1 MSVGPVRAAPA
12 SGGAGLPVSGSTAV
26 VPSRA
31 MSTSEMAGRLERVRA
46 AMRAAGVDALVVR
59 GTDAY
64 LSEYVPEAESGRVW
78 LSGFTGSLG
87 DALVTHAGAWL
98 FVDGRYHVQADR
110 ELDPAHWTAVKNPL
124 GVANETACA
133 AKLAE
138 VAGAL
143 PPAATLA
150 VGYDPACYSVN
161 GWNAFSHEL
170 AGAPVRW
177 VALAPSPVSSARG
190 PVAPTVTGSG
200 RLRVVDEATLGRTV
214 DEKVALVAAWLATKR
229 ADALLVTKLDEL
241 AWLANLRGE
250 EMPYQATFRALGV
263 VTRDALHLSVHV
275 AAVTDAVRA
284 ARPSV
289 RFVDDDALAA
299 LLASLGAD
307 GRKVRVALD
316 PASVSA
322 GLRDRVAALGVD
334 VLAVTS
340 PVVAAKAKKTP
351 PELAAMKRALGRA
364 DGVVAAAQ
372 AWLTD
377 RVSRGERVT
386 ESGFA
391 AQVERM
397 FRAAG
402 AVGLSF
408 RVISAFG
415 VNGASVHHPP
425 SDEAV
430 IRVGELMLLDTGC
443 YFEEGFATDLTRTF
457 FVGGPGDA
465 PTPAQRRLYTLT
477 LKSAIAG
484 MTARVPRGA
493 SGAQIDGITRRPL
506 WREGLDYAHGTGH
519 GVGINV
525 HEAPPSIGKTATATV
540 EPGHVFSIEPGLYI
554 EGVGGVRIENLCT
567 VSDDPSHPGFLQVE
581 PLTFA
586 PLDGR
591 LVDRALLDA
600 DESEFLRWYTER
612 GASELGEDVTPRSAV
627 G

>member
-1 MSVGPVRAAPA
+1 MSDA
-12 SGGAGLPVSGSTAV
+12 
-26 VPSRA
+26 
-31 MSTSEMAGRLERVRA
+31 EMAGRLERVRA
-46 AMRAAGVDALVVR
+46 AMRARGVDALVVR

-78 LSGFTGSLG
+78 LTGFTGSLG
-87 DALVTHAGAWL
+87 DALVTLDRAWL
-98 FVDGRYHVQADR
+98 FVDGRYHVQADH
-110 ELDPAHWTAVKNPL
+110 ELDAALWTAVKNPL
-124 GVANETACA
+124 GLANETSTAH
-133 AKLAE
+133 KLAE
-138 VAGAL
+138 LAGAL
-143 PPAATLA
+143 AEPHTLA
-150 VGYDPACYSVN
+150 VGYEPARYSVN
-161 GWNAFSHEL
+161 GWNSFRHEL

-177 VALAPSPVSSARG
+177 VALDPSPVAEARG

-200 RLRVVDEATLGRTV
+200 RLRAVDESSLGRTV
-214 DEKVALVAAWLATKR
+214 DEKVALVAAWLAAKR

-250 EMPYQATFRALGV
+250 EMPYQATFRGLGV

-275 AAVTDAVRA
+275 APVDDGVRA
-284 ARPSV
+284 ARPTV
-289 RFVDDDALAA
+289 RFCDDDALAA
-299 LLASLGAD
+299 LLGSLNAG
-307 GRKVRVALD
+307 GRKGRVALD

-322 GLRDRVAALGVD
+322 GRRDAVEALGLEA
-334 VLAVTS
+334 LAVAS

-351 PELAAMKRALGRA
+351 AELAAMKRALRRA
-364 DGVVAAAQ
+364 DGVVADAQ

-377 RVSRGERVT
+377 RVTRGERVT
-386 ESGFA
+386 EAGFA

-430 IRVGELMLLDTGC
+430 VRAGELMLLDTGC

-457 FVGGPGDA
+457 FVGAPGDE
-465 PTPAQRRLYTLT
+465 PTTAQQRLYTMT
-477 LKSAIAG
+477 LKAAIAG

-525 HEAPPSIGKTATATV
+525 HEAPPSIAKTATTSV
-540 EPGHVFSIEPGLYI
+540 EPGHVFSIEPGLYV

-567 VSDDPSHPGFLQVE
+567 VRDDDTHPGFLVVE

-586 PLDGR
+586 PLDAR
-591 LVDRALLDA
+591 LIDRTLLDA
-600 DESEFLRWYTER
+600 TESEFVRWYGEIGAAEVGER
-612 GASELGEDVTPRSAV
+612 VTARAAV
-627 G
+627 E

>member
-1 MSVGPVRAAPA
+1 
-12 SGGAGLPVSGSTAV
+12 
-26 VPSRA
+26 
-31 MSTSEMAGRLERVRA
+31 MAGRLERVRV
-46 AMRAAGVDALVVR
+46 AMRAKGVDALVVR

-78 LSGFTGSLG
+78 LTGFTGSLG
-87 DALVTHAGAWL
+87 DALVTLDRAWL
-98 FVDGRYHVQADR
+98 FVDGRYHVQADV
-110 ELDPAHWTAVKNPL
+110 ELDAACWTAVKSPL
-124 GVANETACA
+124 GIGNESACA
-133 AKLAE
+133 TKIAAL
-138 VAGAL
+138 AGAL
-143 PPAATLA
+143 PDPQTLA
-150 VGYDPACYSVN
+150 VGYEPACYSVHAWKSFCN
-161 GWNAFSHEL
+161 EL
-170 AGAPVRW
+170 AGVAVRW
-177 VALAPSPVSSARG
+177 IALDPSLVADARG
-190 PVAPTVTGSG
+190 PVEPTVTGSG
-200 RLRVVDEATLGRTV
+200 RLRVVDESTLGRTV
-214 DEKVALVAAWLATKR
+214 EEKVALVAEWLASKR

-263 VTRDALHLSVHV
+263 VTRDALHLSVRV
-275 AAVTDAVRA
+275 APVTDAVRA
-284 ARPSV
+284 ARPTV
-289 RFVDDDALAA
+289 RFCDDEALVA
-299 LLASLGAD
+299 LLRSLGV
-307 GRKVRVALD
+307 GGKKGRVALD

-322 GLRDRVAALGVD
+322 GMRDRVEALGLEA
-334 VLAVTS
+334 LAVTS
-340 PVVAAKAKKTP
+340 PVVAAKAKKTDA
-351 PELAAMKRALGRA
+351 ELAAMKRALRRA
-364 DGVVAAAQ
+364 DGVVARAQ

-377 RVSRGERVT
+377 QVSRGERVT
-386 ESGFA
+386 EVGFA

-415 VNGASVHHPP
+415 TNGASVHHPP
-425 SDEAV
+425 SDETV
-430 IRVGELMLLDTGC
+430 IEAGALMLLDTGC

-457 FVGGPGDA
+457 FVGGPDDA
-465 PTPAQRRLYTLT
+465 PTAEQRRLYTLT

-540 EPGHVFSIEPGLYI
+540 EPGHVFSIEPGLYL
-554 EGVGGVRIENLCT
+554 EGIGGVRIENLCT
-567 VSDDPSHPGFLQVE
+567 VHDDPAHPGYLQVV

-586 PLDGR
+586 PLDAR
-591 LVDRALLDA
+591 LIDITLLEA
-600 DESEFLRWYTER
+600 DEIAFVRWYAEK
-612 GASELGEDVTPRSAV
+612 GAAELGEEVTFRSAV

>member
-1 MSVGPVRAAPA
+1 MLTS
-12 SGGAGLPVSGSTAV
+12 S
-26 VPSRA
+26 A
-31 MSTSEMAGRLERVRA
+31 MSTSEMQGRLERVRA
-46 AMRAAGVDALVVR
+46 AMRAKGVDALVVR

-78 LSGFTGSLG
+78 LTGFTGSLG
-87 DALVTHAGAWL
+87 DALVSRDQAWL
-98 FVDGRYHVQADR
+98 FVDGRYHVQADT
-110 ELDPAHWTAVKNPL
+110 ELDPSCWTAVKNPL
-124 GVANETACA
+124 GVANESACA
-133 AKLAE
+133 AKLTELAS
-138 VAGAL
+138 AL
-143 PPAATLA
+143 PDPQTLS
-150 VGYDPACYSVN
+150 VGYEPGRYSVN
-161 GWNAFSHEL
+161 GWNSFRNEL
-170 AGAPVRW
+170 AGIPVRW
-177 VALAPSPVSSARG
+177 VPLDPSPVAEARG

-200 RLRVVDEATLGRTV
+200 RLRVVDESSLGRTV
-214 DEKVALVAAWLATKR
+214 DEKVALVAAWLSQKR

-250 EMPYQATFRALGV
+250 EMPYQATFRGLGV

-275 AAVTDAVRA
+275 APVTDAVRS
-284 ARPSV
+284 ARPTV
-289 RFVDDDALAA
+289 RFCDDDALMA
-299 LLASLGAD
+299 LLSSLRSQGKMA
-307 GRKVRVALD
+307 RVALD

-322 GLRDRVAALGVD
+322 GMRDRVEALGMD
-334 VLAVTS
+334 VLAVAS
-340 PVVAAKAKKTP
+340 PIVAAKARKTDA
-351 PELAAMKRALGRA
+351 ELAAMKRALRRA
-364 DGVVAAAQ
+364 DGVVAGAQ
-372 AWLTD
+372 AWLTGQ
-377 RVSRGERVT
+377 VARGERVT
-386 ESGFA
+386 EVGFA
-391 AQVERM
+391 QQVERM

-415 VNGASVHHPP
+415 LNGASVHHPP

-430 IRVGELMLLDTGC
+430 IAAGQLMLLDTGC

-465 PTPAQRRLYTLT
+465 PTAEQRRLYTLT

-484 MTARVPRGA
+484 MTARIPRGA

-506 WREGLDYAHGTGH
+506 WNEGLDYAHGTGH

-525 HEAPPSIGKTATATV
+525 HEAPPSIGKTATTTV

-567 VSDDPSHPGFLQVE
+567 VRDDPAHPGYLEVQ

-586 PLDGR
+586 PLDAR
-591 LVDRALLDA
+591 LIDHTLLD
-600 DESEFLRWYTER
+600 DGESEFVRWYAER
-612 GASELGEDVTPRSAV
+612 ASAELGEEVTSRSAV

>member
-1 MSVGPVRAAPA
+1 
-12 SGGAGLPVSGSTAV
+12 
-26 VPSRA
+26 
-31 MSTSEMAGRLERVRA
+31 MAGRLEGVRA
-46 AMRAAGVDALVVR
+46 AMRAKGLDALVVR

-78 LSGFTGSLG
+78 LTGFTGSLG
-87 DALVTHAGAWL
+87 DALVTLDRAWL

-110 ELDPAHWTAVKNPL
+110 ELDAARWSAVKNPL
-124 GVANETACA
+124 GVGNESACA

-138 VAGAL
+138 IAGAL
-143 PPAATLA
+143 GDGQTLA
-150 VGYDPACYSVN
+150 VGYEPARYSVN
-161 GWNAFSHEL
+161 GWNSFRQEL
-170 AGAPVRW
+170 DGAPVRW
-177 VALAPSPVSSARG
+177 VPIDPSPVAEARG

-200 RLRVVDEATLGRTV
+200 RLRVVDEASLGRTV
-214 DEKVALVAAWLATKR
+214 DEKVAMVAAWLASKR

-263 VTRDALHLSVHV
+263 VTREALHLSVHV
-275 AAVTDAVRA
+275 APVTDAVRA
-284 ARPSV
+284 ARPTV
-289 RFVDDDALAA
+289 RFGDDDSLASALT
-299 LLASLGAD
+299 SLGA
-307 GRKVRVALD
+307 GGKKARVALD

-322 GLRDRVAALGVD
+322 GMRDRVEALGLE
-334 VLAVTS
+334 VLAVAS
-340 PVVAAKAKKTP
+340 PVVAAKAKKTDA
-351 PELAAMKRALGRA
+351 ELAAMKRALRRA
-364 DGVVAAAQ
+364 DGVVAGAQ

-377 RVSRGERVT
+377 RVAQGERVT
-386 ESGFA
+386 EVGFA
-391 AQVERM
+391 AQVEAM

-408 RVISAFG
+408 RVISASG

-443 YFEEGFATDLTRTF
+443 YFDEGFATDLTRTF

-465 PTPAQRRLYTLT
+465 PTAAQRRLYTLT

-493 SGAQIDGITRRPL
+493 SGAQIDGITRQPL
-506 WREGLDYAHGTGH
+506 WQEGLDYAHGTGH

-525 HEAPPSIGKTATATV
+525 HEAPPSIGKTATTTL
-540 EPGHVFSIEPGLYI
+540 EHGHVFSIEPGLYI

-567 VSDDPSHPGFLQVE
+567 VRDDPSHPGFLEVE

-586 PLDGR
+586 PLDAR
-591 LVDRALLDA
+591 LIEPSLLDA
-600 DESEFLRWYTER
+600 REGAFVRWYAEK
-612 GASELGEDVTPRSAV
+612 GSAELGEEVTSRSTV

>member
-1 MSVGPVRAAPA
+1 
-12 SGGAGLPVSGSTAV
+12 
-26 VPSRA
+26 

-46 AMRAAGVDALVVR
+46 AMRAKGVDALVVR

-78 LSGFTGSLG
+78 LTGFTGSLG
-87 DALVTHAGAWL
+87 DALVSHDQAWL

-110 ELDPAHWTAVKNPL
+110 ELDASCWTAVKNPL
-124 GVANETACA
+124 GVANESACA
-133 AKLAE
+133 TKLAE
-138 VAGAL
+138 LASAL
-143 PPAATLA
+143 PDPQVLS
-150 VGYDPACYSVN
+150 VGYEPGRYSVN
-161 GWNAFSHEL
+161 GWNSFRNEL
-170 AGAPVRW
+170 AGVPVRW
-177 VALAPSPVSSARG
+177 VPLDPSPVAEARG

-200 RLRVVDEATLGRTV
+200 RLRVVDESSLGRTV

-275 AAVTDAVRA
+275 APVTDAVRS
-284 ARPSV
+284 ARPTV
-289 RFVDDDALAA
+289 RFCDDDALAQ
-299 LLASLGAD
+299 LLSSLGA
-307 GRKVRVALD
+307 GGKKPRVALD

-322 GLRDRVAALGVD
+322 GMRDRVEALGMD
-334 VLAVTS
+334 VLAVAS
-340 PVVAAKAKKTP
+340 PVVATKAKKTEA
-351 PELAAMKRALGRA
+351 ELAAMKRALRRA
-364 DGVVAAAQ
+364 DGVVAGAQ
-372 AWLTD
+372 AWLNEQ
-377 RVSRGERVT
+377 VGRGERVT
-386 ESGFA
+386 EVGFA

-408 RVISAFG
+408 KVISAFG
-415 VNGASVHHPP
+415 TNGASVHHPP

-430 IRVGELMLLDTGC
+430 IAAGQLMLLDTGC

-457 FVGGPGDA
+457 FVGGPDDA
-465 PTPAQRRLYTLT
+465 PTAEQRRLYTLT

-506 WREGLDYAHGTGH
+506 WSEGLDYAHGTGH

-525 HEAPPSIGKTATATV
+525 HEAPPSIGKTATTTV

-554 EGVGGVRIENLCT
+554 DGVGGVRIENLCT
-567 VSDDPSHPGFLQVE
+567 VRDDAAHPGFLQVE

-591 LVDRALLDA
+591 LIDLALLDA
-600 DESEFLRWYTER
+600 VESNFLRGYTER
-612 GASELGEDVTPRSAV
+612 GMSELGEEVTSRSAV